1 MGGLND
7 DGLKCCVIALL
18 CVVPISGDQ
27 GGVLLLPPGADRV
40 DSRVVAAPLPVSWLL
55 RSVELP
61 PRADSPLR
69 RARTEILLSATDP
82 DVRSEEGRAAAAAP
96 SDFGLSGG
104 RLGWSKEAG
113 LMEAIGRELSPAMA
127 RIRARAADRELARGS
142 LPGGMLQAGI
152 QQHVVTRRC
161 AVRNPPDCVSDG
173 AAPEP
178 PKAVQRTPDPAHPL
192 AAVN

>member
-27 GGVLLLPPGADRV
+27 GGGVLLLPPGADRV

-82 DVRSEEGRAAAAAP
+82 DVRSEEGRAAAAP

-152 QQHVVTRRC
+152 QQHVVHAATRCGIPRT
-161 AVRNPPDCVSDG
+161 
-173 AAPEP
+173 
-178 PKAVQRTPDPAHPL
+178 VQAMVPLPSHQKQYSGPQTPRTL
-192 AAVN
+192 WQR